1 MHDAI
6 NRKHID
12 MLVADRLKSIKET
25 IPASV
30 TLVAVSKTHPVE
42 TILQA
47 YQAGQRHF
55 GENKV
60 QELTSK
66 VPLIPNDVIWH
77 MIGHLQSNKVKY
89 IAPFINLIHGV
100 DSFKL
105 LQVVNKEAL
114 KNNRIIDCLL
124 QVHIAAETTK
134 FGFLEDEIIS
144 MLKNEAYLQLKNIRI
159 CGLMGMATFTNNQE
173 QVRQEFRGLKS
184 LFDKLKA
191 MFFNDD
197 ESFKILSMG
206 MSDDYL
212 IAIEEGSTLVRVG
225 SAIFGDREYH

>member
-1 MHDAI
+1 
-6 NRKHID
+6 